1 MISNLNGVT
10 SSVISNTL
18 DVGTSNTS
26 LTFLFSR
33 VVYANTFKEGDFI
46 SFDGMFDRQNGVLG
60 TMVARLYINTADAT
74 LTGAI
79 QVGTRT
85 MTTSD
90 NFCYL
95 SRKLFIANA
104 TGGGTGNSV
113 GTQVISSVSNL
124 DDYQSGIRTNLAIDW
139 TIDQYLILAGFVTNS
154 GDFINANSLTVY
166 KF

>member
-10 SSVISNTL
+10 SGFISNTL

-26 LTFLFSR
+26 VTFLFSQ

-46 SFDGMFDRQNGVLG
+46 SFDGMFDRQIDVLG
-60 TMVARLYINTADAT
+60 TMVARLYINSVDST

-79 QVGTRT
+79 LVGTRT

-104 TGGGTGNSV
+104 TGGGTGNSA
-113 GTQVISSVSNL
+113 GTQVISSGSNL
-124 DDYQSGIRTNLAIDW
+124 DDYQSGTKTSLVIDW